1 MSFASCSAVS
11 RPTSPIETPM
21 TAAIIDGKAYAEA
34 LRARVAAAVP
44 AFVEATGR
52 KPGLAVVLVG
62 EDPASQVYVRSKGKA
77 MVAAGLESFEHKLH
91 ATKIGRAECGERM
104 GT

>member
-34 LRARVAAAVP
+34 LRARLAPALP
-44 AFVEATGR
+44 AFVQAPGR
-52 KPGLAVVLVG
+52 KPGLAAVLVG
-62 EDPASQVYVRSKGKA
+62 EDPAGQVYVRSQGKA
-77 MVAAGLESFEHKLH
+77 MVAE
-91 ATKIGRAECGERM
+91 IGRAPGVTPVNNAPTLCPLSL
-104 GT
+104 